1 MHRRNWQRW
10 VVSGAVIVVIAVV
23 AVVLLSGKESLRGK
37 VVKVDGSTVTLQ
49 DQDGL
54 TKTVKLANAEGL
66 TVGTQVEIDNYSA
79 DAMTGDK
86 AHIVPQ

>member
-1 MHRRNWQRW
+1 MHKSNWQRW

-23 AVVLLSGKESLRGK
+23 AVVLLSGKEGLRGK
-37 VVKVDGSTVTLQ
+37 IVKLDGNTVTLQ
-49 DQDGL
+49 APDGF

-66 TVGTQVEIDNYSA
+66 TVGTQVEIEHYNA

-86 AHIVPQ
+86 AHVVPQ